1 MATLKRIDNPYHLTY
16 LHGPIAPIP
25 PAYDSPPAAAV
36 HLGWSRRAAVP
47 AARETACTRAKG
59 ETAPGRTAGRVKRRP
74 HLTRTREAGPPRP
87 DRRSL
92 PPSSSLMPPPPGNAA
107 EPAAWRRKAASCGE
121 DGEGS
126 ALPAGMPPQ
135 RTARARRVPTPGNQ
149 GAPLTDETN
158 PGASPGSLARPPRRW
173 SCCN

>member
-126 ALPAGMPPQ
+126 VLPAGMPPQ
-135 RTARARRVPTPGNQ
+135 RTARARRAPAPSTPPAHRNDAPIPARVPGIPPAAPG
-149 GAPLTDETN
+149 
-158 PGASPGSLARPPRRW
+158 
-173 SCCN
+173 

>member
-74 HLTRTREAGPPRP
+74 PLTRTRKAGPPRP
-87 DRRSL
+87 HRRS
-92 PPSSSLMPPPPGNAA
+92 PSPSTRLQPPPP
-107 EPAAWRRKAASCGE
+107 
-121 DGEGS
+121 
-126 ALPAGMPPQ
+126 
-135 RTARARRVPTPGNQ
+135 
-149 GAPLTDETN
+149 
-158 PGASPGSLARPPRRW
+158 ARPRKP
-173 SCCN
+173 

>member
-74 HLTRTREAGPPRP
+74 RLTRTRKAGSPRP

-92 PPSSSLMPPPPGNAA
+92 PPSSSLLPPPPGNTA
-107 EPAAWRRKAASCGE
+107 EPAAWRCKAPSCGE
-121 DGEGS
+121 NGEGS
-126 ALPAGMPPQ
+126 ALPPRMPPHP
-135 RTARARRVPTPGNQ
+135 TARAGRAPPPGTPRAPPPPAPTP
-149 GAPLTDETN
+149 T
-158 PGASPGSLARPPRRW
+158 
-173 SCCN
+173 

>member
-47 AARETACTRAKG
+47 VARETACTRAKG

-74 HLTRTREAGPPRP
+74 RLARTRGAGPPRP
-87 DRRSL
+87 DRRA
-92 PPSSSLMPPPPGNAA
+92 PSTSSVPEA
-107 EPAAWRRKAASCGE
+107 PA
-121 DGEGS
+121 
-126 ALPAGMPPQ
+126 P
-135 RTARARRVPTPGNQ
+135 
-149 GAPLTDETN
+149 
-158 PGASPGSLARPPRRW
+158 
-173 SCCN
+173 